1 MVLVRRIGHAAIYCP
16 EARGNSAKE
25 QQDGTLVK
33 LYTIDFIELSRLGHG
48 VLGFGFIRNLASMIS
63 QVWHRPPTFVL
74 VHGILEHT

>member
-33 LYTIDFIELSRLGHG
+33 LYTIDFIEPSRVGARRTWIWFYTE
-48 VLGFGFIRNLASMIS
+48 FGLDDIPGLA
-63 QVWHRPPTFVL
+63 
-74 VHGILEHT
+74 